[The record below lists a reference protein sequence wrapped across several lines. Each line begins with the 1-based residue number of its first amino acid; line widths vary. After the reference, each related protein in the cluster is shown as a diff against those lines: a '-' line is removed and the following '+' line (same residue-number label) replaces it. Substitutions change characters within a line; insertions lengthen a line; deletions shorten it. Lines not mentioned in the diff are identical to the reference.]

1 LVGASKCAIRLNTYL
16 LKYEENQILDAPFIA
31 RKKGINIL
39 LKDPYIHL
47 FVAGL
52 LTISSTGSYP
62 ADGTSA
68 FAEGQRFYAKAQFT
82 AARAAFEQAV
92 RCQPAVSEYHH
103 WLGRTYGRL
112 AEHAGWFEA
121 VRLAKQT
128 REALEHAIK
137 LDPNNVEA
145 LSDLREYYLQAPTFL
160 GGGQVKADRIRQQL
174 EDVLS
179 DSARTP

>member
-1 LVGASKCAIRLNTYL
+1 VIKYTIGLDTYL
-16 LKYEENQILDAPFIA
+16 LKYEEKQILDAPFIVE
-31 RKKGINIL
+31 KNMNTL
-39 LKDPYIHL
+39 LNNPYIRL

-52 LTISSTGSYP
+52 LTISSSTGSYP

-68 FAEGQRFYAKAQFT
+68 FTEGQRLYAEARFT
-82 AARAAFEQAV
+82 AARAAFEQAMQ
-92 RCQPAVSEYHH
+92 CQPAVSEYHH

-121 VRLAKQT
+121 MGLAKQT
-128 REALEHAIK
+128 REALERAVK

-145 LSDLREYYLQAPTFL
+145 LSDLREYYLQAPAFL

>member
-1 LVGASKCAIRLNTYL
+1 VSKCAIRLDTYL
-16 LKYEENQILDAPFIA
+16 LKYEEKQILDAPFIA
-31 RKKGINIL
+31 RKKGMNTL
-39 LKDPYIHL
+39 LKNPYIRL

-52 LTISSTGSYP
+52 LTVSSTGSYP

-68 FAEGQRFYAKAQFT
+68 FAEGQRFYAEAQFT

-92 RCQPAVSEYHH
+92 RCQPAVSKYHH

-112 AEHAGWFEA
+112 AERASWFEA
-121 VRLAKQT
+121 MRLAEQT
-128 REALEHAIK
+128 REALEHAVK

-145 LSDLREYYLQAPTFL
+145 LSDLREYYLQAPAFL

>member
-1 LVGASKCAIRLNTYL
+1 MST
-16 LKYEENQILDAPFIA
+16 QILNSPFIA
-31 RKKGINIL
+31 RKKSMNTL
-39 LKDPYIHL
+39 LKNPNIHL

-68 FAEGQRFYAKAQFT
+68 FTEGQRLYAEARFT

-92 RCQPAVSEYHH
+92 QCQPGVSEYHH

-112 AEHAGWFEA
+112 AEHAGWFE
-121 VRLAKQT
+121 VMRLAKQT
-128 REALEHAIK
+128 REALERAVK

-145 LSDLREYYLQAPTFL
+145 LSDLREYYLQAPAFL

>member
-1 LVGASKCAIRLNTYL
+1 MHHLLLEKNMNTL
-16 LKYEENQILDAPFIA
+16 LKN
-31 RKKGINIL
+31 
-39 LKDPYIHL
+39 PYIRL

-68 FAEGQRFYAKAQFT
+68 FTEGQRLYAEARFT

-92 RCQPAVSEYHH
+92 QCQPAVSEYHH

-121 VRLAKQT
+121 MRLAKQT
-128 REALEHAIK
+128 REALERAVK

-145 LSDLREYYLQAPTFL
+145 LSDSGNITYKPPPFW
-160 GGGQVKADRIRQQL
+160 GV
-174 EDVLS
+174 
-179 DSARTP
+179 AR